1 MVVLLQPGAPSH
13 ISISLDTQVAE
24 TYHSSP
30 KEFWKA
36 QPQLLLRK
44 EICVPGSP
52 RGKAAK

>member
-44 EICVPGSP
+44 ENCVPGSP